1 MNHNV
6 ARHTANAFRINFTD
20 MVNESSNNALPE
32 GLSDLLVKVREF
44 AMQAG
49 ELDKNRPDS
58 DTAYFQEDMGKVWFH
73 AQKAL
78 VDAQIVKA
86 KITRERDDSAQASS
100 DRFRRSNVTFH
111 TTWIETILKNVVNA
125 G

>member
-32 GLSDLLVKVREF
+32 GLISLLLKVRDF
-44 AMQAG
+44 ADQAG
-49 ELDKNRPDS
+49 ELGVNRPDS
-58 DTAYFQEDMGKVWFH
+58 NTAYVQEDMAKVWFH

-78 VDAQIVKA
+78 ADAQIVKA
-86 KITRERDDSAQASS
+86 KITRERDDSAQAES
-100 DRFRRSNVTFH
+100 DRFRRSNVTYH
-111 TTWIETILKNVVNA
+111 AAWIEAILKNVVNA

>member
-20 MVNESSNNALPE
+20 MINESSNNALPE
-32 GLSDLLVKVREF
+32 GLTDLLLKVRDF
-44 AMQAG
+44 ADQAG
-49 ELDKNRPDS
+49 ELSVNRPDS
-58 DTAYFQEDMGKVWFH
+58 NTAYFQEDMAKVWFH

-78 VDAQIVKA
+78 ADAQVVKA
-86 KITRERDDSAQASS
+86 KITRERDDSAQAES

-111 TTWIETILKNVVNA
+111 AAWIEAILKNVVNA

>member
-1 MNHNV
+1 MNNNV
-6 ARHTANAFRINFTD
+6 AHHTANAFAINFTD
-20 MVNESSNNALPE
+20 MVNESSNNALPA

-44 AMQAG
+44 ATQAG

-58 DTAYFQEDMGKVWFH
+58 DTAFHQETMGKVWFH

-86 KITRERDDSAQASS
+86 KITPERDDSAQASS

-111 TTWIETILKNVVNA
+111 TAWIETLLKNVVNA

>member
-6 ARHTANAFRINFTD
+6 ARHTAEAFRINFAD
-20 MVNESSNNALPE
+20 LNSESSLNSLPA
-32 GLSDLLVKVREF
+32 GLCDLLVKVREF

-58 DTAYFQEDMGKVWFH
+58 DTAFHQEAMGEVWFH

-78 VDAQIVKA
+78 VDAQIVKT
-86 KITRERDDSAQASS
+86 KKTHERDDSAQASS

-111 TTWIETILKNVVNA
+111 ATWIETLLKNVVNA

>member
-6 ARHTANAFRINFTD
+6 ARHTAEAFRINFTD
-20 MVNESSNNALPE
+20 MINESSNNALPE
-32 GLSDLLVKVREF
+32 GLTDLLVKVREF
-44 AMQAG
+44 ADQAG
-49 ELDKNRPDS
+49 ELSVNRPDS
-58 DTAYFQEDMGKVWFH
+58 NTAYFQEDMAEVWFH

-78 VDAQIVKA
+78 ADAQIVKA
-86 KITRERDDSAQASS
+86 KKTHDRDDSAQASS
-100 DRFRRSNVTFH
+100 DRFRRSNVTFN

>member
-6 ARHTANAFRINFTD
+6 ARHTANAFRINFAD
-20 MVNESSNNALPE
+20 LNSESSPNSLPA
-32 GLSDLLVKVREF
+32 GLCDLLVKVREF

-58 DTAYFQEDMGKVWFH
+58 NTAYFQEDMAQVWFH

-78 VDAQIVKA
+78 ADAQIVKA
-86 KITRERDDSAQASS
+86 KITPERDDSAQAES

-111 TTWIETILKNVVNA
+111 AAWIETILKNVVNA

>member
-32 GLSDLLVKVREF
+32 GLGDLLVKVREF

-58 DTAYFQEDMGKVWFH
+58 NTAYFQEDMAKVWFH

>member
-1 MNHNV
+1 MNTNV
-6 ARHTANAFRINFTD
+6 AKMTAHAFATNFRDLRGEATT
-20 MVNESSNNALPE
+20 SHLPE
-32 GLSDLLVKVREF
+32 GLTDLLVKVREF

-58 DTAYFQEDMGKVWFH
+58 DTAFHQEEMGKVWFH

-86 KITRERDDSAQASS
+86 THTGIRDMSLKADSDRERR
-100 DRFRRSNVTFH
+100 DRAIWNI
-111 TTWIETILKNVVNA
+111 TWIEAILTETVKNS
-125 G
+125 